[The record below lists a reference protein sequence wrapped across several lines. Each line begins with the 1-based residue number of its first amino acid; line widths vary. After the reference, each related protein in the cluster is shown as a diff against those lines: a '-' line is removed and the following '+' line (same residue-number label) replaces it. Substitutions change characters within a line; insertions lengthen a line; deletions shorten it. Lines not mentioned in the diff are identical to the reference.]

1 MKIKKKL
8 LPGVYLLKNKISND
22 NRGKFLKIKKK
33 IKFKYN
39 QLCFSFNKKKGTLRG
54 LHYQKSPFREKK
66 IITCIQGSIF
76 DVIVNCNRKSN
87 KYLKYK
93 TIVLKSNQNNSL
105 YIDENYAHGFQTLED
120 NTIVMYNIDGIYK
133 KKLQSGILWNDHSIK
148 IKWPIKIKEISKKD
162 NKFSI
167 L

>member
-8 LPGVYLLKNKISND
+8 LPNVYLLKNRISND

-39 QLCFSFNKKKGTLRG
+39 QLCFSFNKKKGTIRG
-54 LHYQKSPFREKK
+54 LHYQKKPFSEKK

-76 DVIVNCNRKSN
+76 DVIVNCNSKSKN
-87 KYLKYK
+87 YLKYK

-105 YIDENYAHGFQTLED
+105 YISENYAHGFQTLED
-120 NTIVMYNIDGIYK
+120 NTIVMYNIDGIFK
-133 KKLQSGILWNDHSIK
+133 KKLQSGILWNDPSLK
-148 IKWPIKIKEISKKD
+148 IKWPIKLKVISKKD